1 MSDAALPPA
10 SLLPPPS
17 ATILLYAADGLA
29 AWKNHIGPKGFPQMP
44 ERAIWVPM
52 FRELVNS
59 EEGMHTLHALTRSG
73 MQAWR
78 CSPENINTLK
88 SAFRDITLRALLI
101 ATLDDYAD
109 TGGIRVLMPPPPSRP
124 NRPRLHHVRNL
135 QNRSRAERRI
145 QLHAVRR
152 GSIRTRRQ
160 SRADIPKTQ

>member
-29 AWKNHIGPKGFPQMP
+29 VWKKHLGPKGFPRMP

-59 EEGMHTLHALTRSG
+59 EEGMHTLHTLARSG

-78 CSPENINTLK
+78 CSPDNIKTLK

-101 ATLDDYAD
+101 ASLDDYAD
-109 TGGIRVLMPPPPSRP
+109 TGFIRVLMRPLPSRP
-124 NRPRLHHVRNL
+124 QQPALTPRPE
-135 QNRSRAERRI
+135 SPKAKPSWTPYSSPRRPSG
-145 QLHAVRR
+145 QHKNPA
-152 GSIRTRRQ
+152 
-160 SRADIPKTQ
+160 PKPG